1 VSAEFIPLADVLRP
15 PPRSAPSA
23 AVVCTSSTASATGNE
38 LDEPALDVPV
48 GAGAPTETP
57 DTMTALATAPVA
69 GEQRDGSDDD
79 VAVALREAR
88 LFRARLLD
96 AFDDAA
102 ARLLREL
109 ASTVLA
115 RELRSA
121 PCDLAAVIAHVRE
134 RAPVVRARVAPD
146 DVPRVTGV
154 PVVADPALA
163 CGDAVVE
170 LDNGAVD
177 ARLGVRLAALL
188 EAFA

>member
-1 VSAEFIPLADVLRP
+1 MSAEFIPLAHLLRP
-15 PPRSAPSA
+15 RPADVPSA
-23 AVVCTSSTASATGNE
+23 AGSAGVC
-38 LDEPALDVPV
+38 D
-48 GAGAPTETP
+48 AGAAEGPAGGNAQLESPDAVTP
-57 DTMTALATAPVA
+57 DESAR
-69 GEQRDGSDDD
+69 EQRSRSDDD
-79 VAVALREAR
+79 VALALREAR

-96 AFDDAA
+96 AFDGAA

-163 CGDAVVE
+163 CGDVIVE
-170 LDNGAVD
+170 LDNGAID